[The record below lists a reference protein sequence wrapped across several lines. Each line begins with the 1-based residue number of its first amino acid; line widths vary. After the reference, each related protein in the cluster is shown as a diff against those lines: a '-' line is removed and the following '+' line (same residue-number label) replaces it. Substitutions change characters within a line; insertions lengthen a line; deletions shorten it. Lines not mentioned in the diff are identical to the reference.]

1 MNYEAVIGL
10 EVHVQLKTASKM
22 FTRVAAGYGEPAN
35 TLTDPVVLALPGALP
50 VLNKEALD
58 QVIKTGLLLGCA
70 IAPVCKWDRKN
81 YFYPDSPKNYQIS
94 QYDQPIC
101 VGGVVEIELPGSA
114 RNVMGE
120 HKLIPLTRIHLEE
133 DVGKL
138 SHGAGESSVDFNRAG
153 TPLMEI
159 VSEPALRSAEEAFAF
174 LTALKM
180 IIIQGGVSECDMEK
194 GQLRCDANISI
205 RPAGEVT
212 LGTKVE
218 LKNLNSISFV
228 RDGIAHE
235 IRRQLAV
242 TAAGG
247 VIVQETRDYDGQTG
261 TSQSL
266 RSKEMAHDYRYFPD
280 PDLMPV
286 KVDEAWLARLRAE
299 LPELPFNRQRRFL
312 ADFQLP
318 YTVTS
323 VLVPELELSRY
334 FEEAAHLGGKPQA
347 LANWIANDLLR
358 ELGAAATPLAACR
371 VRPAHV
377 AALVQ
382 LVDAGAISSNSA
394 KEVFSAMFQTG
405 EMPGAIVARL
415 GLQQSTDAGELAQW
429 VAAAIAANPKAIAEF
444 KAGKEAAINAVKGAV
459 MKASQGKANPK
470 LVDEILRRQIQ
481 G

>member
-1 MNYEAVIGL
+1 
-10 EVHVQLKTASKM
+10 
-22 FTRVAAGYGEPAN
+22 
-35 TLTDPVVLALPGALP
+35 
-50 VLNKEALD
+50 
-58 QVIKTGLLLGCA
+58 
-70 IAPVCKWDRKN
+70 
-81 YFYPDSPKNYQIS
+81 
-94 QYDQPIC
+94 
-101 VGGVVEIELPGSA
+101 
-114 RNVMGE
+114 
-120 HKLIPLTRIHLEE
+120 
-133 DVGKL
+133 
-138 SHGAGESSVDFNRAG
+138 
-153 TPLMEI
+153 
-159 VSEPALRSAEEAFAF
+159 
-174 LTALKM
+174 
-180 IIIQGGVSECDMEK
+180 
-194 GQLRCDANISI
+194 
-205 RPAGEVT
+205 
-212 LGTKVE
+212 
-218 LKNLNSISFV
+218 
-228 RDGIAHE
+228 
-235 IRRQLAV
+235 
-242 TAAGG
+242 
-247 VIVQETRDYDGQTG
+247 
-261 TSQSL
+261 
-266 RSKEMAHDYRYFPD
+266 
-280 PDLMPV
+280 MPV